1 MTRRRLFRL
10 LGWAVSTLP
19 ALIATLHWFPLLV
32 SRGEGTKTVSLLS
45 CLLLIVALVPL
56 RRALGSFFKNLS
68 AWKVYLFLFVFFTVT
83 GSIAHE
89 MRCVAAVGLISSVPG
104 SILFAVGQRGGEN
117 RDRN

>member
-45 CLLLIVALVPL
+45 CLLVAVALVPL
-56 RRALGSFFKNLS
+56 GRVLKTFFRTLT
-68 AWKVYLFLFVFFTVT
+68 AWKIYLFLFLFFTLT
-83 GSIAHE
+83 GSIAYE
-89 MRCVAAVGLISSVPG
+89 MRCIALVGLVSAVPG
-104 SILFAVGQRGGEN
+104 GVLFALGRGKGDGN
-117 RDRN
+117 GT